1 MHTLDAPARYKLTVE
16 DYHKLGDLGVFAP
29 DSRIELIDGDL
40 MVMAPIGGPHIGTVN
55 RLTKL
60 LVFALGDRAVVS
72 CQNSV
77 TLPPHSEPEPDFAV
91 LKPGADTRLAHVPRA
106 DDVFWLIEV
115 SDTTV
120 HYDRGTKLGVYARA
134 GIREVWIANVDR
146 QVIEVY
152 RDPLEGRYRTAF
164 EVARPDTVSPGAFP
178 DLSFEI
184 AEIYR

>member
-1 MHTLDAPARYKLTVE
+1 MRTLETPARYKLTVE

-60 LVFALGDRAVVS
+60 LVQALGDRAVVS

-77 TLPPHSEPEPDFAV
+77 TLPPHSEPEPDFAI
-91 LKPGADTRLAHVPRA
+91 LAPGADSMRAHVPRA
-106 DDVFWLIEV
+106 DEVFWVIEV
-115 SDTTV
+115 SDSTV
-120 HYDRGTKLGVYARA
+120 HYDRGVKLGVYARA

-152 RDPLEGRYRTAF
+152 REPLEGRYRTSF
-164 EVARPDTVSPGAFP
+164 EVARPDAVSPAAFP
-178 DLSFEI
+178 DLSFGI
-184 AEIYR
+184 ADIYR